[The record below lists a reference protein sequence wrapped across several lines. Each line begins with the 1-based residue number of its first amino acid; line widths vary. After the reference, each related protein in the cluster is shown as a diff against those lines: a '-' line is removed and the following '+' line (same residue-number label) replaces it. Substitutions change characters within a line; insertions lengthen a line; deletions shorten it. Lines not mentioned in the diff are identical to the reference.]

1 MKVEPFTIEGPLLF
15 TPNLI
20 KDDRGFFYE
29 SWNAKSFADALGLD
43 PEVAPVFQQDNHS
56 QSQRGVLRGLHYQ
69 LPPQPQGKL
78 VRCTLGKVFDVA
90 VDLRRSSLT
99 FGKWIAAEL
108 SAENH
113 QQLWIPEG
121 FAHGFLTLSQS
132 AEVQYKAAGYWSR
145 NCERSIRWDDPELSI
160 KWPVE
165 QQLGNANPVLA
176 EKDANAPMLAEALLA
191 GDVFQ

>member
-43 PEVAPVFQQDNHS
+43 PEAAPVFQQDNHS
-56 QSQRGVLRGLHYQ
+56 QSQQGVLRGLHYQ

-78 VRCTLGKVFDVA
+78 VRCTLGRVFDVA

-160 KWPVE
+160 KWPLE
-165 QQLGNANPVLA
+165 QQLGNVNPVLA

>member
-29 SWNAKSFADALGLD
+29 SWNAKNFADALGLD
-43 PEVAPVFQQDNHS
+43 PEVTPVFQQDNHS

-78 VRCTLGKVFDVA
+78 VRCTLGSVFDVA

-121 FAHGFLTLSQS
+121 FAHGFLTMSQS
-132 AEVQYKAAGYWSR
+132 AEVQYKAAGYWSK

-160 KWPVE
+160 KWPLE
-165 QQLGNANPVLA
+165 QQLGNVIPVLA